1 MMMMME
7 RWAEKAIPQT
17 HIFTPSVACLGAI
30 YRLPLLYPAPS
41 HIVFPFHSRKAR
53 MRVLLGVRVKSG
65 SLMGALHTF
74 GHKSTSLL
82 LFQWCSS
89 EKSTFHN
96 YLPFGQMTFRYTLIP
111 ARIYGGSK
119 CRQRTNFGR
128 VNSISIYQML
138 QQFL

>member
-1 MMMMME
+1 LGVCVLPGGLLTSTAAMMMMME

-65 SLMGALHTF
+65 SLMGTLHTVW
-74 GHKSTSLL
+74 LL
-82 LFQWCSS
+82 L
-89 EKSTFHN
+89 
-96 YLPFGQMTFRYTLIP
+96 
-111 ARIYGGSK
+111 
-119 CRQRTNFGR
+119 
-128 VNSISIYQML
+128 IS
-138 QQFL
+138 